1 MSKQCNEMEIDDF
14 VRRFSMRSK
23 SLMWLLGA
31 GASASAGVPTAND
44 LIWEFKQQLYVSQ
57 KRVSPHAVSDLSNE
71 TIRAMIQ
78 AHIDGS
84 GRFPQ
89 QGAPDEYASLFEA
102 AYPSETDRRTYIDA
116 KIKGGRP
123 SYGHYALA
131 TLMRAQL
138 LRIVWTTNFDTLV
151 ADACAKV
158 FNTTAA
164 LTSIDLDA
172 PAIAEELIKEE
183 RWPVEIKLHGDFRS
197 RRLKNTEDEL
207 RHQDSKLRQTLIDS
221 CHSYGLIVAG
231 YSGRDESIMS
241 SLREVLST
249 AGAYPAGLFWLHRE
263 GGEPLD
269 QVYELVKEATA
280 RGIEA
285 SLIKIANVDEA
296 LRDLMRLQNC
306 ADTTALEEFAHERQ
320 IVSPAPIPV
329 RGHAWPVVRL
339 NAIPLVK
346 LPTVCRLV
354 VCNVGNAAD
363 TRKAIE
369 TNGGSAIVTRI
380 RAGVI
385 GFGSNSTLKK
395 AYEQHQITSFDVYAI
410 DRKRL
415 RYDSNE
421 RGLLK
426 DALTAALVREREL
439 VAIRHGSASILAPE
453 NPQSPE
459 WKALGEAV
467 GGPISGVV
475 KGHTELEWREGIE
488 ISLGWA
494 NGKLW
499 LLVEPRL
506 VFFGIDEVNKTLA
519 ADFARE
525 KTATRYNSRL
535 NTILSFWVERLAGQG
550 EEIRALGDGHDV
562 DAVFQLSSTTA
573 YSWRI

>member
-1 MSKQCNEMEIDDF
+1 
-14 VRRFSMRSK
+14 MRSK

-57 KRVSPHAVSDLSNE
+57 KRVSPHTVSDLSNE
-71 TIRAMIQ
+71 TIRTMIQ

-89 QGAPDEYASLFEA
+89 QGAPDEYSSLFEA
-102 AYPSETDRRTYIDA
+102 AYPSEADRRTYIDA
-116 KIKGGRP
+116 KIKGGKP

-158 FNTTAA
+158 FDTTAV
-164 LTSIDLDA
+164 LSSIDLDA
-172 PAIAEELIKEE
+172 PAIAEDLIKEE
-183 RWPVEIKLHGDFRS
+183 RWPIEIKLHGDFRS
-197 RRLKNTEDEL
+197 RKLKNIEDEL
-207 RHQDSKLRQTLIDS
+207 RHQDSKLRKTLIDS
-221 CHSYGLIVAG
+221 CHSYGLVVAG

-241 SLREVLST
+241 SLREAIST

-263 GGEPLD
+263 GGEPLEK
-269 QVYELVKEATA
+269 VYDLIKEAAA

-285 SLIKIANVDEA
+285 SLVKIVNFDEA
-296 LRDLMRLQNC
+296 LRDLMRLQKNIN
-306 ADTTALEEFAHERQ
+306 TSTLEEFARERQ
-320 IVSPAPIPV
+320 IVSPAPAPV

-339 NAIPLVK
+339 NAVPIVK

-354 VCNVGNAAD
+354 VCNAGGAAD
-363 TRKAIE
+363 ARKAIE
-369 TNGGSAIVTRI
+369 TIGGSAIVTRTK
-380 RAGVI
+380 AGVI
-385 GFGSNSTLKK
+385 GFGSNDTLKK
-395 AYEQHQITSFDVYAI
+395 AYEPHQITCFDLYAI
-410 DRKRL
+410 ERKRL

-439 VAIRHGSASILAPE
+439 VAIRHKSTSILAPE
-453 NPQSPE
+453 NPQSSAWTPLCE
-459 WKALGEAV
+459 TV

-475 KGHTELEWREGIE
+475 KGHAELEWREGIE

-494 NGKLW
+494 NEQLW

-506 VFFGIDEVNKTLA
+506 VFFGIDEGNKARA

-535 NTILSFWVERLAGQG
+535 NSILSFWVEKLAGQG
-550 EEIRALGDGHDV
+550 NGIRALGDGHDV
-562 DAVFQLSSTTA
+562 DAEFQLSSTTA
-573 YSWRI
+573 FSWRI